1 MPPSSH
7 LKNAFFTLALVCSF
21 VITECAHAATIPQ
34 TRSVTLYEPVGAV
47 WDIEHTPVFIDRLK
61 LAKNTGFN
69 AVWLVVLW
77 NELDPVPNASGEI
90 PLIDCSLSANE
101 SQYQCAFERALQAI
115 HQEGMDVF
123 ISLNYA
129 SAAAPN
135 EFKSAAQHET
145 LAFGQGP
152 AKLYR
157 YGRHV
162 ARLVARNGLSQSAR
176 FLMHD
181 EGILGPY
188 ASLHA
193 YPDVQ
198 QSFRDYLYGL
208 NPSLTY
214 WNSRWGLTGTQ
225 ALSSWSQVKTFDLES
240 APIDRPQLQDHIAWV
255 NWVFRQTFG
264 SGAFESNIRQIIPGA
279 TVGLH
284 VTYFALINPGAP
296 VSNAPQTPISSLS
309 TLNFVSF
316 PYYDSGTN
324 NFGLSFQQYIDN
336 AGVFFQNRQLLV
348 GELGG
353 INCQTPGDCVETDG
367 QPYQISLR
375 VKRRQATFLIQAP
388 TLLTAESIGYNIWNL
403 NEFPFE
409 NREGSFGVYQATPGN
424 SNTANNPVFKP
435 AACALRTVQGSTSP
449 TLCIASGGV
458 NNQYSPRALW
468 LSGRGFQAGAQVR
481 LSNEAGTYVHPAL
494 ISPIVGSSTSLS
506 FQLDDATIAQ
516 LGCGTTSTNCAI
528 VAEASHPQSGTW
540 SNKVLIQIN

>member
-1 MPPSSH
+1 M
-7 LKNAFFTLALVCSF
+7 A
-21 VITECAHAATIPQ
+21 ERAHAATISQ

-101 SQYQCAFERALQAI
+101 SQYQCALERALQAI

-129 SAAAPN
+129 SAAASN
-135 EFKSAAQHET
+135 EFKYAAQHET

-157 YGRHV
+157 YGRHI
-162 ARLVARNGLSQSAR
+162 ARLVTRNGLSQSAR

-225 ALSSWSQVKTFDLES
+225 ALSNWSQVKTFDLKS
-240 APIDRPQLQDHIAWV
+240 APIDHPQLQDHIAWV

-264 SGAFESNIRQIIPGA
+264 SGAFESNIRQIIPEA

-284 VTYFALINPGAP
+284 ATYFALINPSAP
-296 VSNAPQTPISSLS
+296 ASSAPQTPISSLS

-324 NFGLSFQQYIDN
+324 NFGLSFQQYVDN

-348 GELGG
+348 GELGS
-353 INCQTPGDCVETDG
+353 IDCQTPGDCVEADD
-367 QPYQISLR
+367 QPYKISLR
-375 VKRRQATFLIQAP
+375 VKRRQAIFLTQAP
-388 TLLTAESIGYNIWNL
+388 TLLAAESIGYNIWNL

-468 LSGRGFQAGAQVR
+468 LSGRGFQAGAQIR
-481 LSNEAGTYVHPAL
+481 LSNEAGTYVYPAL

-516 LGCGTTSTNCAI
+516 LGCGTNSTNCAI

-540 SNKVLIQIN
+540 SNKVLIQVN